1 MRRRE
6 FISILGGAAA
16 AWPLGAR
23 AQQTPLPVLGFLR
36 NTSAASSTNLV
47 AAFRQ
52 GLKEVG
58 YIEGQNLAIEFRW
71 SDGRDDQLPIMAADL
86 VGLPVA
92 VLVAANLTALVA
104 AKAATKS
111 IPIVFVT
118 GDDPIQLGFVSSFN
132 RPTDNIT
139 GISFY
144 SGTLGTKQLEL
155 LHQLVPNAVLI
166 GMLVNPNNPAA
177 DGQIAVVQAAAKTLG
192 VQTRVA
198 TPRSENDVEPVFA
211 GFAQQHVSAVLI
223 GGDALFNSQRSR
235 IAKLAAH
242 HAMPTI
248 HFAPEYVAAGGLMSY
263 GASIADAYRQV
274 GLYAGRLLKGAKPSE
289 LPIMLP
295 TKFELLINLKAAKSL
310 ALTIPPGVLAIADEV
325 IE

>member
-6 FISILGGAAA
+6 FISVLGGAAA

-192 VQTRVA
+192 VPDTRCYPAERERCRTGVC
-198 TPRSENDVEPVFA
+198 RVC
-211 GFAQQHVSAVLI
+211 SAACFRRP
-223 GGDALFNSQRSR
+223 DRW
-235 IAKLAAH
+235 
-242 HAMPTI
+242 
-248 HFAPEYVAAGGLMSY
+248 
-263 GASIADAYRQV
+263 
-274 GLYAGRLLKGAKPSE
+274 
-289 LPIMLP
+289 
-295 TKFELLINLKAAKSL
+295 
-310 ALTIPPGVLAIADEV
+310 
-325 IE
+325 